1 MSEKSLKERFQE
13 KLDGS
18 RWTGSTNNIGYPKMK
33 VDGEMV
39 LGSHVALQ
47 LAGRKVPTGGP
58 AGGKIV
64 MHKDN
69 NKLNLSPSNLAVG
82 THKANLKQM
91 RDEGRDRPRGVHQEP
106 DEKVA
111 IDIRRAVLPE
121 MGSVMGKY
129 LNPAQVA
136 ANPLASGL
144 ARGRPHLLVEKPLSE
159 LRAMAGNMRDFAGK
173 PELIE
178 QAANALQK
186 NTRRHELTH
195 YLRGKAGKMEG
206 VGQPGIRNVLRT
218 GREELIAY
226 TKGVDAFDKMG
237 PQYVSQAAKGVI
249 PGAVASVRE
258 AYPQGVAHAALG
270 GTLKPVRDLA
280 QRFGLMKQGHDIDIL
295 KFAFKLQDAKSVAQA
310 VKSKIVKPG
319 HAVAAGPSYLPR
331 HAEALGDATRIGKA
345 MGLPRGVTTA
355 AVQETMQNVGNLGGR
370 ITWPRKGDATSFLR
384 HGMEEEGAGL
394 QHASEYL
401 KDLPTSVT
409 AQLQASVQHNKDKLN
424 ALRSVRSPAD
434 RQIMDGLIKSH
445 ELAEA
450 TVRPQMGF
458 AHFGHRSPKV
468 ILQEQNAV
476 ATLPPGSTVGPAMTA
491 LRRGK
496 ESEVLKSVGVD
507 YGAKRYSRHAV
518 KHLSNDIEQA
528 SLKQFKDAYPD
539 GKIAFKLQGH
549 AEFQGI
555 QIAIENRK
563 GSVRKGTD
571 KDGKPWRTVMRMP
584 YGFVKGTKGADGEE
598 IDCYI
603 GPHKNAPNVY
613 AVHQH
618 KSDGTGYDED
628 KLIFG
633 VRSKEEASKRYLQHY
648 NSDKFLGP
656 VKEVPVE
663 RLKEMLSTG
672 KKLEKIAL
680 LNNMNPYAR
689 KMLIGGVV
697 GAVTGAA
704 AGAGHEY
711 VHQPPP
717 SPTSFWAQ
725 ALDNQGADFMEHGGE
740 RVHHTVGR
748 EELVSRVSNVAK
760 SGDRVAS
767 RHALP
772 GESVW
777 HTDRHIMVE
786 VPRPDKDV
794 VGRVAPLVM
803 HADRRMGVEAALE
816 LARSKA
822 KEKLASIS
830 SSLCTRVL
838 RRG

>member
-39 LGSHVALQ
+39 LGSHVALR
-47 LAGRKVPTGGP
+47 LAGRKAPTGGP
-58 AGGKIV
+58 AGGNIV

-69 NKLNLSPSNLAVG
+69 NKLNLSPSNLEVG
-82 THKANLKQM
+82 THKENLKQM

-106 DEKVA
+106 DEKTARVRGPVKAMRRAMELLQDGSTAYHTSSSYNVSRAAEDRLLKAGRGQVHGKGVYFQLGKPADMYGSAAVA
-111 IDIRRAVLPE
+111 IPGSHAGGLKALPPAVDGVAGPDYWRMHQGDNFPLPSKAVLVGSGYYGAHPTTIASADLE
-121 MGSVMGKY
+121 MRS
-129 LNPAQVA
+129 A
-136 ANPLASGL
+136 A
-144 ARGRPHLLVEKPLSE
+144 RKGR
-159 LRAMAGNMRDFAGK
+159 LRH
-173 PELIE
+173 I
-178 QAANALQK
+178 
-186 NTRRHELTH
+186 
-195 YLRGKAGKMEG
+195 G
-206 VGQPGIRNVLRT
+206 VGPWEAAL
-218 GREELIAY
+218 
-226 TKGVDAFDKMG
+226 DASEK
-237 PQYVSQAAKGVI
+237 
-249 PGAVASVRE
+249 VAS
-258 AYPQGVAHAALG
+258 
-270 GTLKPVRDLA
+270 T
-280 QRFGLMKQGHDIDIL
+280 DIDIL

-633 VRSKEEASKRYLQHY
+633 VRSKEEATKGYLAHY

-672 KKLEKIAL
+672 KKLEKIS
-680 LNNMNPYAR
+680 
-689 KMLIGGVV
+689 
-697 GAVTGAA
+697 T
-704 AGAGHEY
+704 
-711 VHQPPP
+711 
-717 SPTSFWAQ
+717 
-725 ALDNQGADFMEHGGE
+725 
-740 RVHHTVGR
+740 
-748 EELVSRVSNVAK
+748 
-760 SGDRVAS
+760 
-767 RHALP
+767 
-772 GESVW
+772 
-777 HTDRHIMVE
+777 
-786 VPRPDKDV
+786 
-794 VGRVAPLVM
+794 
-803 HADRRMGVEAALE
+803 
-816 LARSKA
+816 
-822 KEKLASIS
+822 
-830 SSLCTRVL
+830 SLCARVL